1 MRQSCSYDWKALPRA
16 VGADSVGGV
25 LFLLLINCDLI
36 LNLRSSSCDWEGLPA
51 AAGANPE
58 GGGAVLVNE
67 NLFLQLL

>member
-1 MRQSCSYDWKALPRA
+1 
-16 VGADSVGGV
+16 VGGV

-67 NLFLQLL
+67 NLFLQLLQLILKEA